1 MLWEFI
7 KVKSRKASS
16 IARMVECVATQ
27 LPRLSRSFN
36 NTQGMESLRTTA
48 LSKKKDPLLETFSLS
63 QCSMSR
69 LWVREV
75 AGLVIGL
82 LKCNFGFHSARRT
95 VGKLTPIPNPY
106 AKHYWKSKLWLKENV
121 DSKFKTTSD
130 TAAARSQ

>member
-7 KVKSRKASS
+7 IVKSRTASI
-16 IARMVECVATQ
+16 IARMVECVAAQ

-48 LSKKKDPLLETFSLS
+48 LSKKKDHLLETFSVS
-63 QCSMSR
+63 QCSVSR
-69 LWVREV
+69 LLVREV
-75 AGLVIGL
+75 VGLVVGL
-82 LKCNFGFHSARRT
+82 LKCNFGFLSARGAA
-95 VGKLTPIPNPY
+95 GKLTPIPNPY

-121 DSKFKTTSD
+121 DSKLKTTLD

>member
-7 KVKSRKASS
+7 IVKSRTASS
-16 IARMVECVATQ
+16 IARMVECVAAQ
-27 LPRLSRSFN
+27 LPRLSRSLN

-48 LSKKKDPLLETFSLS
+48 LSKKKDHLLETFSVS
-63 QCSMSR
+63 QCPVSR

-82 LKCNFGFHSARRT
+82 LKCNFGFHSVRRT
-95 VGKLTPIPNPY
+95 AGKLTPIPNPY

-121 DSKFKTTSD
+121 DSKLKATLD